1 MMKKNNLIN
10 LVGLILSVICVIT
23 YWTTMN
29 LSMPLYPLIGAFI
42 ACHGAFIGMLIL
54 TIKKW

>member
-1 MMKKNNLIN
+1 MKKNNLIN